1 MQNKN
6 FTSTRTRILQILNHL
21 QPLSIDEIADF
32 ADCSTTQASR
42 ELEWLIVLGLPIRRK
57 DRIYT
62 LSRIV
67 SLLDPDRI
75 QRKVSVHSPE
85 LSENIT
91 VLDETESTNEYLLRK
106 LSEFRQPVTVCIAE
120 HMSAGRGR
128 RGRTWYG
135 GAYQNIMLSIAWNF
149 DDGRRYFPGL
159 SLAVAV
165 MVCQCLHEY
174 AESAFQVKWPNDI
187 LWNNKKLSGIL
198 VEVQHSTAVIG
209 VGVNC
214 ELNQEQVTSIQKPVA
229 TLDDILCKPV
239 DRSDLAASLML
250 HLDRGLKRY
259 SNFGF
264 EVFRNQWIE
273 LHAQQNRLVRTDGST
288 PIEGVAIGVDHD
300 GALRLRTATGEIHAV
315 SSGEISIF
323 TDA

>member
-1 MQNKN
+1 MQNTN
-6 FTSTRTRILQILNHL
+6 FTSKRTRILQILNRL
-21 QPLSIDEIADF
+21 RPLSIDEIADL
-32 ADCSTTQASR
+32 ANCSTALASR

-57 DRIYT
+57 DRT
-62 LSRIV
+62 FSLNRTV

-75 QRKVSVHSPE
+75 QRKVRMHNPG
-85 LSENIT
+85 LSENII

-106 LSEFRQPVTVCIAE
+106 LSEFKQPVTVCIAE

-135 GAYQNIMLSIAWNF
+135 GAYQNIMLSIAWSF
-149 DDGRRYFPGL
+149 DDGCRYFPGL

-174 AESAFQVKWPNDI
+174 ADSAFQVKWPNDI

-198 VEVQHSTAVIG
+198 VEVQHSTAVVGI
-209 VGVNC
+209 GVNC
-214 ELNQEQVTSIQKPVA
+214 ALDQEQVTSIQRPVA
-229 TLDDILCKPV
+229 TLDDILYKPV
-239 DRSDLAASLML
+239 DRSDLAALL
-250 HLDRGLKRY
+250 IIFLDKGLKSY
-259 SNFGF
+259 SNSGF
-264 EVFRNQWIE
+264 DAFRNQWIE

-288 PIEGVAIGVDHD
+288 PIVGTAIGVDHD

-315 SSGEISIF
+315 SSGEISIL